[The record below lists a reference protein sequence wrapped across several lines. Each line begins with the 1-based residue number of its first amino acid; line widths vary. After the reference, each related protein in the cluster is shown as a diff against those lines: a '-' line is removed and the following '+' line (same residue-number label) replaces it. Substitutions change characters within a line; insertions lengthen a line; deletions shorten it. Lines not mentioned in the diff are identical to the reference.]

1 MVRRWYELEQA
12 SLMRRRS
19 RLNIGTLS
27 HLRTGRFALLVT
39 ALVINLLTLA
49 LPITLLQVYDRVL
62 PHSSIPTLTLL
73 IFGVMGALVLE
84 ALLRLGR
91 AYISSLSAAKFEH
104 YSSQQA
110 VGHLLAVSLTDYG
123 KTAPGLHLQR
133 LNSLN
138 MLRDFYSGQAI
149 GAVVDLPFILL
160 FLGLIAVIGGQLVAV
175 PLAILVLFM
184 LVALVLGRQ
193 LRTALDD
200 RSQSDERRYNFIIE
214 TLTGIHT
221 IKSMAM
227 ENLMIRR
234 HEQLQNQCSDDD
246 LRAARSAHAA
256 VNASATISMLTM
268 VLVAAV
274 GSVLVINGDLTV
286 GGLAACTM
294 LSGRSIQPLQR
305 AMTLWTQFQNIRV
318 ARQRVNE
325 LFETEE
331 EDRRGTSDMPLLDGK
346 IELRDVEFAHAD
358 GKKIFDGLDLVVE
371 PGESIAITGDNGTG
385 KTTLLWLLMGA
396 LRPDRG
402 EVLLDGRKPDDYTA
416 ESTRRQ
422 VAYLPQH
429 GVMFKGTI
437 LENITGFRKEIGV
450 DRVIEIARRL
460 GLDDIVMRMPNGYD
474 TEVGGQASE
483 TLPRGVKQRIAVAR
497 ALIDYPRIVLFD
509 EANSSLDMTGDNIM
523 ASLMLEL
530 KKHCTL
536 VMVSHRPSL
545 IALATKQYRLVDKH
559 LVPVLR
565 RTNKTRLV
573 GRTLTDGASVGTG
586 AE

>member
-1 MVRRWYELEQA
+1 MTRRPG
-12 SLMRRRS
+12 
-19 RLNIGTLS
+19 LNIGTLS
-27 HLRTGRFALLVT
+27 HLRTGRFSLLIA
-39 ALVINLLTLA
+39 ALVINLLSLA

-62 PHSSIPTLTLL
+62 PHNSIPTLTLL
-73 IFGVMGALVLE
+73 ILGVLGALLIE
-84 ALLRLGR
+84 AVLRLGR

-104 YSSQQA
+104 ESSQKA
-110 VGHLLAVSLTDYG
+110 VGHLLSASLIDYD

-138 MLRDFYSGQAI
+138 LLRDFYSGQAI
-149 GAVVDLPFILL
+149 GAIVDLPFVVL
-160 FLGLIAVIGGQLVAV
+160 FLALIAVIGGVLVAV
-175 PLAILVLFM
+175 PVGILLAFFLAAMIL
-184 LVALVLGRQ
+184 GHQ
-193 LRTALDD
+193 LRAALDK

-227 ENLMIRR
+227 ENLMVRR
-234 HEQLQNQCSDDD
+234 HEQLQEQCSGDD
-246 LRAARSAHAA
+246 LIAARSAHAA
-256 VNASATISMLTM
+256 VNASATFSMLTM
-268 VLVAAV
+268 VMVAAI

-305 AMTLWTQFQNIRV
+305 AMSLWTQFQNIRV

-325 LFETEE
+325 LFEIKP
-331 EDRRGTSDMPLLDGK
+331 EDSAVTAEMPLLEGK
-346 IELRDVEFAHAD
+346 IELRNLGFSHAD
-358 GKKIFDGLDLVVE
+358 GKKIFDRLDLVVE
-371 PGESIAITGDNGTG
+371 PGDSVAITGDNGTG

-396 LRPDRG
+396 LRPDSG
-402 EVLLDGRKPDDYTA
+402 DILLDGKNPSDYTA

-422 VAYLPQH
+422 IAYLPQH

-450 DRVIEIARRL
+450 DRVVEIARRL
-460 GLDDIVMRMPNGYD
+460 GLDDIVMRMPEGYD

-509 EANSSLDMTGDNIM
+509 EANSSLDMAGDNIM

-545 IALATKQYRLVDKH
+545 IALANKQYRIVDHH
-559 LVPVLR
+559 LVPVLKR
-565 RTNKTRLV
+565 SNARVTRAESNFSAPV
-573 GRTLTDGASVGTG
+573 ETG
-586 AE
+586 AQ

>member
-1 MVRRWYELEQA
+1 MTRRPG
-12 SLMRRRS
+12 
-19 RLNIGTLS
+19 LNIGTLS
-27 HLRTGRFALLVT
+27 HLRTGRFSLLIA
-39 ALVINLLTLA
+39 ALVINLLSLA

-62 PHSSIPTLTLL
+62 PHNSIPTLTLL
-73 IFGVMGALVLE
+73 ILGVLGALLIE
-84 ALLRLGR
+84 AVLRLGR

-104 YSSQQA
+104 ESSQKA
-110 VGHLLAVSLTDYG
+110 VGHLLSASLIDYD

-138 MLRDFYSGQAI
+138 LLRDFYSGQAI
-149 GAVVDLPFILL
+149 GAIVDLPFVVL
-160 FLGLIAVIGGQLVAV
+160 FLALIAVIGGVLVAV
-175 PLAILVLFM
+175 PVGILLAFFLTAMIL
-184 LVALVLGRQ
+184 GHQ
-193 LRTALDD
+193 LRAALDK

-227 ENLMIRR
+227 ENLMVRR
-234 HEQLQNQCSDDD
+234 HEQLQEQCSGDD
-246 LRAARSAHAA
+246 LIAARSAHAA
-256 VNASATISMLTM
+256 VNASATFSMLTM
-268 VLVAAV
+268 VMVAAI

-305 AMTLWTQFQNIRV
+305 AMSLWTQFQNIRV

-325 LFETEE
+325 LFEIKP
-331 EDRRGTSDMPLLDGK
+331 EDSAVTAEMPLLEGK
-346 IELRDVEFAHAD
+346 IELRNLGFSHAD
-358 GKKIFDGLDLVVE
+358 GKKIFDRLDLVVQ
-371 PGESIAITGDNGTG
+371 PGDSVAITGDNGTG

-396 LRPDRG
+396 LRPDSG
-402 EVLLDGRKPDDYTA
+402 DILLDGKNPSDYTA

-422 VAYLPQH
+422 IAYLPQH

-450 DRVIEIARRL
+450 DRVVEIARRL
-460 GLDDIVMRMPNGYD
+460 GLDDIVMRMPEGYD

-509 EANSSLDMTGDNIM
+509 EANSSLDMAGDNIM

-545 IALATKQYRLVDKH
+545 IALANKQYRIVDHH
-559 LVPVLR
+559 LVPVLKR
-565 RTNKTRLV
+565 SNARVTRAESNFSAPV
-573 GRTLTDGASVGTG
+573 ETG
-586 AE
+586 AQ

>member
-1 MVRRWYELEQA
+1 MKRRPG
-12 SLMRRRS
+12 
-19 RLNIGTLS
+19 LNIGTLS
-27 HLRTGRFALLVT
+27 HLRTGRFALLVA
-39 ALVINLLTLA
+39 ALVINLLSLA

-62 PHSSIPTLTLL
+62 PHNSIPTLTLL
-73 IFGVMGALVLE
+73 VLGVMGALVLE
-84 ALLRLGR
+84 AVLRLGR

-104 YSSQQA
+104 DSSQKA
-110 VGHLLAVSLTDYG
+110 VGHLLSASLTDYDRI
-123 KTAPGLHLQR
+123 APGLHLQR

-149 GAVVDLPFILL
+149 GAIVDLPFIVL
-160 FLGLIAVIGGQLVAV
+160 FLGLIAVIGGKLVIVPLGILVAFF
-175 PLAILVLFM
+175 LTAMIL
-184 LVALVLGRQ
+184 GGQ
-193 LRTALDD
+193 LRKALDA

-234 HEQLQNQCSDDD
+234 HEQLQSQCAGDD
-246 LRAARSAHAA
+246 LVAARSAHAA
-256 VNASATISMLTM
+256 VNASATFSMLTM
-268 VLVAAV
+268 VLVASV
-274 GSVLVINGDLTV
+274 GSVLVINGNLTV

-294 LSGRSIQPLQR
+294 LAGRSIQPLQR
-305 AMTLWTQFQNIRV
+305 AMSLWTQFQNIRV

-325 LFETEE
+325 LFEIEE
-331 EDRRGTSDMPLLDGK
+331 EDKPGSMDMPLLDGK
-346 IELRDVEFAHAD
+346 IEMLNVAFSHAD
-358 GKKIFDGLDLVVE
+358 GKKVFENLDLVIE
-371 PGESIAITGDNGTG
+371 PGDSVAITGDNGTG

-402 EVLLDGRKPDDYTA
+402 EILLDGKKPEDYTS

-422 VAYLPQH
+422 IAYLPQH

-460 GLDDIVMRMPNGYD
+460 GLDDIVMRMPQGYD

-509 EANSSLDMTGDNIM
+509 EANSSLDIAGDNIM

-545 IALATKQYRLVDKH
+545 IALANKQYRLVDQH

-565 RTNKTRLV
+565 RSNKRLTKAQSAFSAPV
-573 GRTLTDGASVGTG
+573 KTG
-586 AE
+586 AR

>member
-1 MVRRWYELEQA
+1 MT
-12 SLMRRRS
+12 RRS
-19 RLNIGTLS
+19 GLNIGTLS
-27 HLRTGRFALLVT
+27 HLRTGRFALLVA
-39 ALVINLLTLA
+39 ALVINLLSLA

-62 PHSSIPTLTLL
+62 PHNSIPTLTLL
-73 IFGVMGALVLE
+73 VLGVLGALVLE

-91 AYISSLSAAKFEH
+91 SYVSSLSAAKFEH
-104 YSSQQA
+104 HSAQVA
-110 VGHLLAVSLTDYG
+110 VGHLLSASLTDYG

-149 GAVVDLPFILL
+149 GAVVDLPFIIL
-160 FLGLIAVIGGQLVAV
+160 FLALVTIIGGVLVAV
-175 PLAILVLFM
+175 PLGILLAFLLTAVL
-184 LVALVLGRQ
+184 LGQQ
-193 LRTALDD
+193 LRSALDK

-227 ENLMIRR
+227 ENMMIRR
-234 HEQLQNQCSDDD
+234 HEQLQEQCAGDD
-246 LRAARSAHAA
+246 LVAARSAHAA
-256 VNASATISMLTM
+256 VNASALFSMLTM
-268 VLVAAV
+268 VLVAAF
-274 GSVLVINGDLTV
+274 GSVLVIQGNLTV

-305 AMTLWTQFQNIRV
+305 AMSLWTQFQNIRV
-318 ARQRVNE
+318 ARHRVQE
-325 LFETEE
+325 LFEVES
-331 EDRRGTSDMPLLDGK
+331 EDKPGSVEMPLLDGK
-346 IELRDVEFAHAD
+346 IELLNVGFSHAD
-358 GKKIFDGLDLVVE
+358 GKKVFDNLDLVIE
-371 PGESIAITGDNGTG
+371 PGDSIAVTGDNGTG
-385 KTTLLWLLMGA
+385 KTTLLWMLMGA

-402 EVLLDGRKPDDYTA
+402 EILLDGKNPADYSA

-422 VAYLPQH
+422 IAYLPQH
-429 GVMFKGTI
+429 GVMFKGSI
-437 LENITGFRKEIGV
+437 LENITGFRKEIGIE
-450 DRVIEIARRL
+450 RVVEIAKRL
-460 GLDDIVMRMPNGYD
+460 GLDDIVMRMPQGYD

-509 EANSSLDMTGDNIM
+509 EANSSLDIAGDNIM
-523 ASLMLEL
+523 ASLMVEL

-545 IALATKQYRLVDKH
+545 ISLANKQYRLVDHH
-559 LVPVLR
+559 LVPILKR
-565 RTNKTRLV
+565 SNKRVTRAQSAFRLP
-573 GRTLTDGASVGTG
+573 VGTG

>member
-1 MVRRWYELEQA
+1 MTRRPG
-12 SLMRRRS
+12 
-19 RLNIGTLS
+19 LNIGTLS
-27 HLRTGRFALLVT
+27 HLRTGRFSLLIA
-39 ALVINLLTLA
+39 ALVINLLSLA

-62 PHSSIPTLTLL
+62 PHNSIPTLTLL
-73 IFGVMGALVLE
+73 ILGVLGALLIE
-84 ALLRLGR
+84 AVLRLGR

-104 YSSQQA
+104 ESSQKA
-110 VGHLLAVSLTDYG
+110 VGHLLSASLIDYD

-138 MLRDFYSGQAI
+138 LLRDFYSGQAI
-149 GAVVDLPFILL
+149 GAIVDLPFVVL
-160 FLGLIAVIGGQLVAV
+160 FLALIAVIGGVLVAV
-175 PLAILVLFM
+175 PVGILLAFFLAAMIL
-184 LVALVLGRQ
+184 GHQ
-193 LRTALDD
+193 LRAALDK

-227 ENLMIRR
+227 ENLMVRR
-234 HEQLQNQCSDDD
+234 HEQLQEQCSGDD
-246 LRAARSAHAA
+246 LIAARSAHAA
-256 VNASATISMLTM
+256 VNASATFSMLTM
-268 VLVAAV
+268 VMVAAI

-305 AMTLWTQFQNIRV
+305 AMSLWTQFQNIRV

-325 LFETEE
+325 LFEIKP
-331 EDRRGTSDMPLLDGK
+331 EDSAVTAEMPLLEGK
-346 IELRDVEFAHAD
+346 IELRNLGFSHAD
-358 GKKIFDGLDLVVE
+358 GKKIFDRLDLVVE
-371 PGESIAITGDNGTG
+371 PGDSVAITGDNGTG

-396 LRPDRG
+396 LRPDSG
-402 EVLLDGRKPDDYTA
+402 DILLDGKNPSDYTA

-422 VAYLPQH
+422 IAYLPQH

-450 DRVIEIARRL
+450 DRVVEIARRL
-460 GLDDIVMRMPNGYD
+460 GLDDIVMRMPEGYD

-509 EANSSLDMTGDNIM
+509 EANSSLDMAGDNIM

-545 IALATKQYRLVDKH
+545 IALANKQYRIVDHH
-559 LVPVLR
+559 LVPVLKR
-565 RTNKTRLV
+565 SNARVTRAESKFSAPV
-573 GRTLTDGASVGTG
+573 ETG
-586 AE
+586 AQ

>member
-1 MVRRWYELEQA
+1 M
-12 SLMRRRS
+12 
-19 RLNIGTLS
+19 NIGTLS
-27 HLRTGRFALLVT
+27 HLRTGRFSLLIA
-39 ALVINLLTLA
+39 ALVINLLSLA

-62 PHSSIPTLTLL
+62 PHNSIPTLTLL
-73 IFGVMGALVLE
+73 ILGVLGALLIE
-84 ALLRLGR
+84 AVLRLGR

-104 YSSQQA
+104 ESSQKA
-110 VGHLLAVSLTDYG
+110 VGHLLSASLIDYD

-138 MLRDFYSGQAI
+138 LLRDFYSGQAI
-149 GAVVDLPFILL
+149 GAIVDLPFVVL
-160 FLGLIAVIGGQLVAV
+160 FLALIAVIGGVLVAV
-175 PLAILVLFM
+175 PVGILLAFFLTAMIL
-184 LVALVLGRQ
+184 GHQ
-193 LRTALDD
+193 LRAALDK

-227 ENLMIRR
+227 ENLMVRR
-234 HEQLQNQCSDDD
+234 HEQLQEQCSGDD
-246 LRAARSAHAA
+246 LIAARSAHAA
-256 VNASATISMLTM
+256 VNASATFSMLTM
-268 VLVAAV
+268 VMVAAI

-305 AMTLWTQFQNIRV
+305 AMSLWTQFQNIRV

-325 LFETEE
+325 LFEIKP
-331 EDRRGTSDMPLLDGK
+331 EDSAVTAEMPLLEGK
-346 IELRDVEFAHAD
+346 IELRNLGFSHAD
-358 GKKIFDGLDLVVE
+358 GKKIFDRLDLVVE
-371 PGESIAITGDNGTG
+371 PGDSVAITGDNGTG

-396 LRPDRG
+396 LRPDSG
-402 EVLLDGRKPDDYTA
+402 DILLDGKNPSDYTA

-422 VAYLPQH
+422 IAYLPQH

-450 DRVIEIARRL
+450 DRVVEIARRL
-460 GLDDIVMRMPNGYD
+460 GLDDIVMRMPEGYD

-509 EANSSLDMTGDNIM
+509 EANSSLDMAGDNIM

-545 IALATKQYRLVDKH
+545 IALANKQYRIVDHH
-559 LVPVLR
+559 LVPVLKR
-565 RTNKTRLV
+565 SNARVTRAESNFSAPV
-573 GRTLTDGASVGTG
+573 ETG
-586 AE
+586 AQ

>member
-1 MVRRWYELEQA
+1 MTRRPG
-12 SLMRRRS
+12 
-19 RLNIGTLS
+19 LNIGTLS
-27 HLRTGRFALLVT
+27 HLRTGRFSLLIA
-39 ALVINLLTLA
+39 ALVINLLSLA

-62 PHSSIPTLTLL
+62 PHNSIPTLTLL
-73 IFGVMGALVLE
+73 ILGVLGALLIE
-84 ALLRLGR
+84 AVLRLGR

-104 YSSQQA
+104 ESSQKA
-110 VGHLLAVSLTDYG
+110 VGHLLSASLIDYD

-138 MLRDFYSGQAI
+138 LLRDFYSGQAI
-149 GAVVDLPFILL
+149 GAIVDLPFVVL
-160 FLGLIAVIGGQLVAV
+160 FLALIAVIGGVLVAV
-175 PLAILVLFM
+175 PVGILLAFFLAAMIL
-184 LVALVLGRQ
+184 GHQ
-193 LRTALDD
+193 LRAALDK

-227 ENLMIRR
+227 ENLMVRR
-234 HEQLQNQCSDDD
+234 HEQLQEQCSGDD
-246 LRAARSAHAA
+246 LIAARSAHAA
-256 VNASATISMLTM
+256 VNASATFSMLTM
-268 VLVAAV
+268 VMVAAI

-305 AMTLWTQFQNIRV
+305 AMSLWTQFQNIRV

-325 LFETEE
+325 LFEIKP
-331 EDRRGTSDMPLLDGK
+331 EDSAVTAEMPLLEGK
-346 IELRDVEFAHAD
+346 IELRNLGFSHAD
-358 GKKIFDGLDLVVE
+358 GKKIFDRLDLVVQ
-371 PGESIAITGDNGTG
+371 PGDSVAITGDNGTG

-396 LRPDRG
+396 LRPDSG
-402 EVLLDGRKPDDYTA
+402 DILLDGKNPSDYTA

-422 VAYLPQH
+422 IAYLPQH

-450 DRVIEIARRL
+450 DRVVEIARRL
-460 GLDDIVMRMPNGYD
+460 GLDDIVMRMPEGYD

-509 EANSSLDMTGDNIM
+509 EANSSLDMAGDNIM

-545 IALATKQYRLVDKH
+545 IALANKQYRIVDHH
-559 LVPVLR
+559 LVPVLKR
-565 RTNKTRLV
+565 SNARVTRAESNFSAPV
-573 GRTLTDGASVGTG
+573 ETG
-586 AE
+586 AQ

>member
-1 MVRRWYELEQA
+1 MTRRPG
-12 SLMRRRS
+12 
-19 RLNIGTLS
+19 LNIGTLS
-27 HLRTGRFALLVT
+27 HLRTGRFSLLIA
-39 ALVINLLTLA
+39 ALVINLLSLA

-62 PHSSIPTLTLL
+62 PHNSIPTLTLL
-73 IFGVMGALVLE
+73 ILGVLGALLIE
-84 ALLRLGR
+84 AVLRLGR

-104 YSSQQA
+104 ESSQKA
-110 VGHLLAVSLTDYG
+110 VGHLLSASLIDYD

-138 MLRDFYSGQAI
+138 LLRDFYSGQAI
-149 GAVVDLPFILL
+149 GAIVDLPFVVL
-160 FLGLIAVIGGQLVAV
+160 FLALIAVIGGVLVAV
-175 PLAILVLFM
+175 PVGILLAFILTAM
-184 LVALVLGRQ
+184 ILGHQ
-193 LRTALDD
+193 LRAALDK

-227 ENLMIRR
+227 ENLMVRR
-234 HEQLQNQCSDDD
+234 HEQLQEQCSGDD
-246 LRAARSAHAA
+246 LIAARSAHAA
-256 VNASATISMLTM
+256 VNASATFSMLTM
-268 VLVAAV
+268 VMVAAI

-305 AMTLWTQFQNIRV
+305 AMSLWTQFQNIRV

-325 LFETEE
+325 LFEIKP
-331 EDRRGTSDMPLLDGK
+331 EDSAVTAEMPLLEGK
-346 IELRDVEFAHAD
+346 IELRNLGFSHAD
-358 GKKIFDGLDLVVE
+358 GKKIFDRLDLVVE
-371 PGESIAITGDNGTG
+371 PGDSVAITGDNGTG

-396 LRPDRG
+396 LRPDSG
-402 EVLLDGRKPDDYTA
+402 DILLDGKNPSDYTA

-422 VAYLPQH
+422 IAYLPQH

-450 DRVIEIARRL
+450 DRVVEIARRL
-460 GLDDIVMRMPNGYD
+460 GLDDIVMRMPEGYD

-509 EANSSLDMTGDNIM
+509 EANSSLDMAGDNIM

-545 IALATKQYRLVDKH
+545 IALANKQYRIVDHH
-559 LVPVLR
+559 LVPVLKR
-565 RTNKTRLV
+565 SNARVTRAESNFSAPV
-573 GRTLTDGASVGTG
+573 ETG
-586 AE
+586 AQ

>member
-1 MVRRWYELEQA
+1 MTRRPG
-12 SLMRRRS
+12 
-19 RLNIGTLS
+19 LNIGTLS
-27 HLRTGRFALLVT
+27 HLRTGRFALLVA
-39 ALVINLLTLA
+39 ALVINLLSLA

-62 PHSSIPTLTLL
+62 PHNSIPTLTLL
-73 IFGVMGALVLE
+73 VLGVMGALMLE
-84 ALLRLGR
+84 AVLRLGR

-104 YSSQQA
+104 DSAQKA
-110 VGHLLAVSLTDYG
+110 VGHLLAASLTDYDR
-123 KTAPGLHLQR
+123 TAPGLHLQR

-149 GAVVDLPFILL
+149 GAIVDLPFIVL
-160 FLGLIAVIGGQLVAV
+160 FLALIAVIGGELVIVPLGILVAFF
-175 PLAILVLFM
+175 LTAM
-184 LVALVLGRQ
+184 VLGGQ
-193 LRTALDD
+193 LRKALDA

-234 HEQLQNQCSDDD
+234 HEQLQTQCASDD
-246 LRAARSAHAA
+246 LVAARSAHAA
-256 VNASATISMLTM
+256 VNASATFSMLTM
-268 VLVAAV
+268 VLVASI
-274 GSVLVINGDLTV
+274 GSVLVIGGNLTV

-294 LSGRSIQPLQR
+294 LAGRSIQPLQR
-305 AMTLWTQFQNIRV
+305 AMSLWTQFQNIRV

-325 LFETEE
+325 LFEIEE
-331 EDRRGTSDMPLLDGK
+331 EDKAGAADMPLLDGK
-346 IELRDVEFAHAD
+346 IELLNVAFSHAD
-358 GKKIFDGLDLVVE
+358 GKKIFENLDLVIE
-371 PGESIAITGDNGTG
+371 PGDSVAITGDNGTG

-402 EVLLDGRKPDDYTA
+402 EILLDGKKPADYTA

-422 VAYLPQH
+422 IAYLPQH

-450 DRVIEIARRL
+450 ERVIEIARRL
-460 GLDDIVMRMPNGYD
+460 GLDDIVMRMPQGYD

-509 EANSSLDMTGDNIM
+509 EANSSLDIAGDNIM

-545 IALATKQYRLVDKH
+545 IALANKQYRLVDQH

-565 RTNKTRLV
+565 RSNKRVTKAESAFSAPV
-573 GRTLTDGASVGTG
+573 KSGAQ
-586 AE
+586 

>member
-1 MVRRWYELEQA
+1 MTRRPG
-12 SLMRRRS
+12 
-19 RLNIGTLS
+19 LNIGTLS
-27 HLRTGRFALLVT
+27 HLRTGRFALLIA
-39 ALVINLLTLA
+39 ALVINLLSLA

-73 IFGVMGALVLE
+73 ILGVLCALLIE
-84 ALLRLGR
+84 AVLRLGR
-91 AYISSLSAAKFEH
+91 AYVSSLSAAKFEH
-104 YSSQQA
+104 ESSQKA
-110 VGHLLAVSLTDYG
+110 VGHLLSASLIDYD

-138 MLRDFYSGQAI
+138 LLRDFYSGQAI
-149 GAVVDLPFILL
+149 GAIVDLPFIVL
-160 FLGLIAVIGGQLVAV
+160 FLALIGIIGGVLVVVPVGILVAFLVTAMVLGGQL
-175 PLAILVLFM
+175 
-184 LVALVLGRQ
+184 RK
-193 LRTALDD
+193 ALDK

-227 ENLMIRR
+227 ENLMVRR
-234 HEQLQNQCSDDD
+234 HEQLQEQCSGDDQI
-246 LRAARSAHAA
+246 AARSAHAA
-256 VNASATISMLTM
+256 VNASATFSMLTM
-268 VLVAAV
+268 ILVAAV
-274 GSVLVINGDLTV
+274 GSVLVIQGNLTV

-305 AMTLWTQFQNIRV
+305 AMSLWTQFQNIRV

-325 LFETEE
+325 LFEIQP
-331 EDRRGTSDMPLLDGK
+331 EDKPGAADMPLLDGK
-346 IELRDVEFAHAD
+346 IELRDLGFSHAD
-358 GKKIFDGLDLVVE
+358 GKKIFDRLDLVIE
-371 PGESIAITGDNGTG
+371 PGESVAITGDNGTG

-396 LRPDRG
+396 LRPDHG
-402 EVLLDGRKPDDYTA
+402 QILLDGKNPRDYSA

-422 VAYLPQH
+422 IAYLPQH
-429 GVMFKGTI
+429 GVMFKGSI
-437 LENITGFRKEIGV
+437 LENITGFRKEIGIE
-450 DRVIEIARRL
+450 RVVEISRRL
-460 GLDDIVMRMPNGYD
+460 GLDDIVMRMPEGYD

-509 EANSSLDMTGDNIM
+509 EANSSLDMAGDNIM

-545 IALATKQYRLVDKH
+545 IALANKQYRIVDHH
-559 LVPVLR
+559 LVPVLKR
-565 RTNKTRLV
+565 SNTRV
-573 GRTLTDGASVGTG
+573 TRAASAFSVPVETG

>member
-1 MVRRWYELEQA
+1 MTRRPG
-12 SLMRRRS
+12 
-19 RLNIGTLS
+19 LNIGTLS
-27 HLRTGRFALLVT
+27 HLRTGRFSLLIA
-39 ALVINLLTLA
+39 ALVINLLSLA

-62 PHSSIPTLTLL
+62 PHNSIPTLTLL
-73 IFGVMGALVLE
+73 ILGVLGALLIE
-84 ALLRLGR
+84 AVLRLGR

-104 YSSQQA
+104 ESSQKA
-110 VGHLLAVSLTDYG
+110 VGHLLSASLIDYD

-138 MLRDFYSGQAI
+138 LLRDFYSGQAI
-149 GAVVDLPFILL
+149 GAIVDLPFVVL
-160 FLGLIAVIGGQLVAV
+160 FLALIAVIGGVLVAV
-175 PLAILVLFM
+175 PVGILLAFFLTAMIL
-184 LVALVLGRQ
+184 GHQ
-193 LRTALDD
+193 LRAALDK

-227 ENLMIRR
+227 ENLMVRR
-234 HEQLQNQCSDDD
+234 HEQLQEQCSGDD
-246 LRAARSAHAA
+246 LIAARSAHAA
-256 VNASATISMLTM
+256 VNASATFSMLTM
-268 VLVAAV
+268 VMVAAI

-305 AMTLWTQFQNIRV
+305 AMSLWTQFQNIRV

-325 LFETEE
+325 LFEIKP
-331 EDRRGTSDMPLLDGK
+331 EDSAVTAEMPLLEGK
-346 IELRDVEFAHAD
+346 IELRNLGFSHAD
-358 GKKIFDGLDLVVE
+358 GKKIFDRLDLVVE
-371 PGESIAITGDNGTG
+371 PGDSVAITGDNGTG

-396 LRPDRG
+396 LRPDSG
-402 EVLLDGRKPDDYTA
+402 DILLDGKNPSDYTA

-422 VAYLPQH
+422 IAYLPQH

-450 DRVIEIARRL
+450 DRVVEIARRL
-460 GLDDIVMRMPNGYD
+460 GLDDIVMRMPEGYD

-509 EANSSLDMTGDNIM
+509 EANSSLDMAGDNIM

-545 IALATKQYRLVDKH
+545 IALANKQYRIVDHH
-559 LVPVLR
+559 LVPVLKR
-565 RTNKTRLV
+565 SNARVTRAESKFSAPV
-573 GRTLTDGASVGTG
+573 ETG
-586 AE
+586 AQ

>member
-1 MVRRWYELEQA
+1 
-12 SLMRRRS
+12 MRRRS

-27 HLRTGRFALLVT
+27 HLRTGRFALLIT

-73 IFGVMGALVLE
+73 IFGVLGALVLE
-84 ALLRLGR
+84 AILRLGR

-110 VGHLLAVSLTDYG
+110 VGHLLSASLTDYG

-149 GAVVDLPFILL
+149 GAVVDLPFIVL
-160 FLGLIAVIGGQLVAV
+160 FLALIAVIGGHLVFV
-175 PLAILVLFM
+175 PLGIL
-184 LVALVLGRQ
+184 LVFFLTAMFLGRD
-193 LRTALDD
+193 LRAALDD

-234 HEQLQNQCSDDD
+234 HDQLQTQCAGDD

-256 VNASATISMLTM
+256 VNASATFSMLTM

-274 GSVLVINGDLTV
+274 GSVLVINGQLTV

-325 LFETEE
+325 LFEIEE
-331 EDRRGTSDMPLLDGK
+331 EDALGSADMPLLDGK
-346 IELRDVEFAHAD
+346 IELRNVAFSHAD
-358 GKKIFDGLDLVVE
+358 GKKIFENLDLLVE
-371 PGESIAITGDNGTG
+371 PGDSIAITGDNGTG

-402 EVLLDGRKPDDYTA
+402 EVLLDGKDPADYTA

-422 VAYLPQH
+422 IAYLPQH

-450 DRVIEIARRL
+450 ERVIEIARRL
-460 GLDDIVMRMPNGYD
+460 GLDDIVMRMPEGYD

-509 EANSSLDMTGDNIM
+509 EANSSLDIAGDNIM
-523 ASLMLEL
+523 TSLMVEL

-545 IALATKQYRLVDKH
+545 IAMANKQYRLIDKH

-565 RTNKTRLV
+565 RTNKTTDV
-573 GRTLTDGASVGTG
+573 AKDPGRPATSGAG
-586 AE
+586 A

>member
-1 MVRRWYELEQA
+1 MTRRPG
-12 SLMRRRS
+12 
-19 RLNIGTLS
+19 LNIGTLS
-27 HLRTGRFALLVT
+27 HLRTGRFSLLIA
-39 ALVINLLTLA
+39 ALVINLLSLA

-62 PHSSIPTLTLL
+62 PHNSIPTLTLL
-73 IFGVMGALVLE
+73 ILGVLGALLIE
-84 ALLRLGR
+84 AVLRLGR

-104 YSSQQA
+104 ESSQKA
-110 VGHLLAVSLTDYG
+110 VGHLLSASLIDYD

-138 MLRDFYSGQAI
+138 LLRDFYSGQAI
-149 GAVVDLPFILL
+149 GAIVDLPFVVL
-160 FLGLIAVIGGQLVAV
+160 FLALIAVIGGVLVAV
-175 PLAILVLFM
+175 PVGILLAFFLTAMIL
-184 LVALVLGRQ
+184 GHQ
-193 LRTALDD
+193 LRAALDK

-227 ENLMIRR
+227 ENLMVRR
-234 HEQLQNQCSDDD
+234 HEQLQEQCSGDD
-246 LRAARSAHAA
+246 LIAARSAHAA
-256 VNASATISMLTM
+256 VNASATFSMLTM
-268 VLVAAV
+268 VMVAAI

-305 AMTLWTQFQNIRV
+305 AMSLWTQFQNIRV

-325 LFETEE
+325 LFEIKP
-331 EDRRGTSDMPLLDGK
+331 EDSAVTAEMPLLEGK
-346 IELRDVEFAHAD
+346 IELRNLGFSHAD
-358 GKKIFDGLDLVVE
+358 GKKIFDRLDLVVE
-371 PGESIAITGDNGTG
+371 PGDSVAITGDNGTG

-396 LRPDRG
+396 LRPDSG
-402 EVLLDGRKPDDYTA
+402 DILLDGKNPSDYTA

-422 VAYLPQH
+422 IAYLPQH

-450 DRVIEIARRL
+450 DRVVEIARRL
-460 GLDDIVMRMPNGYD
+460 GLDDIVMRMPEGYD

-509 EANSSLDMTGDNIM
+509 EANSSLDMAGDNIM

-545 IALATKQYRLVDKH
+545 IALANKQYRIVDHH
-559 LVPVLR
+559 LVPVLKR
-565 RTNKTRLV
+565 SNARVTR
-573 GRTLTDGASVGTG
+573 ASSKFSAPVETG
-586 AE
+586 AQ

>member
-1 MVRRWYELEQA
+1 MTRRPG
-12 SLMRRRS
+12 
-19 RLNIGTLS
+19 LNIGTLS
-27 HLRTGRFALLVT
+27 HLRTGRFALLIA
-39 ALVINLLTLA
+39 ALVINLLSLA

-73 IFGVMGALVLE
+73 VLGVLGALVLE

-91 AYISSLSAAKFEH
+91 AYVSSLSAAKFEH
-104 YSSQQA
+104 HSAQVA
-110 VGHLLAVSLTDYG
+110 VGHLLSASLTDYE

-149 GAVVDLPFILL
+149 GAVVDLPFIVL
-160 FLGLIAVIGGQLVAV
+160 FLGLIAIIGGALVAV
-175 PLAILVLFM
+175 PIGILVAFLIAAM
-184 LVALVLGRQ
+184 LLGRQ
-193 LRTALDD
+193 LRAALDL

-227 ENLMIRR
+227 ENMMIRR
-234 HEQLQNQCSDDD
+234 HEQLQDQCAAHD
-246 LRAARSAHAA
+246 LIAARSAHAA
-256 VNASATISMLTM
+256 VNASSTFSMLTM
-268 VLVAAV
+268 VLVAAI
-274 GSVLVINGDLTV
+274 GSVLVIGGNLTV

-294 LSGRSIQPLQR
+294 LAGRSIQPLQR
-305 AMTLWTQFQNIRV
+305 AMSLWTQFQNIRV
-318 ARQRVNE
+318 ARQRVRE
-325 LFETEE
+325 LFEIEAE
-331 EDRRGTSDMPLLDGK
+331 NKPGSADMPLLDGK
-346 IELRDVEFAHAD
+346 IELLNVGFGHAD
-358 GKKIFDGLDLVVE
+358 GRKVFDNLDLVIEAGDSV
-371 PGESIAITGDNGTG
+371 AITGDNGTG

-402 EVLLDGRKPDDYTA
+402 EILLDGKKPADYTA
-416 ESTRRQ
+416 GSTRRQ
-422 VAYLPQH
+422 IAYLPQH

-437 LENITGFRKEIGV
+437 LENITGFRKEIGI
-450 DRVIEIARRL
+450 DRVVEISRRL
-460 GLDDIVMRMPNGYD
+460 GLDDIVMRMPQGYD

-509 EANSSLDMTGDNIM
+509 EANSSLDIAGDNIM
-523 ASLMLEL
+523 ASLMVEL

-545 IALATKQYRLVDKH
+545 IALANKQYRLVDHH
-559 LVPVLR
+559 LVPVLKR
-565 RTNKTRLV
+565 SNKTKSRAKLPFGV
-573 GRTLTDGASVGTG
+573 PTSAG

>member
-1 MVRRWYELEQA
+1 MTRRPG
-12 SLMRRRS
+12 
-19 RLNIGTLS
+19 LNIGTLS
-27 HLRTGRFALLVT
+27 HLRTGRFSLLIA
-39 ALVINLLTLA
+39 ALVINLLSLA

-62 PHSSIPTLTLL
+62 PHNSIPTLTLL
-73 IFGVMGALVLE
+73 ILGVLGALLIE
-84 ALLRLGR
+84 AVLRLGR

-104 YSSQQA
+104 ESAQKA
-110 VGHLLAVSLTDYG
+110 VGHLLSASLIDYD
-123 KTAPGLHLQR
+123 KTASGLHLQR

-138 MLRDFYSGQAI
+138 LLRDFYSGQAI
-149 GAVVDLPFILL
+149 GAIVDLPFVVL
-160 FLGLIAVIGGQLVAV
+160 FLALIAVIGGVLVAV
-175 PLAILVLFM
+175 PVGILLAFFLTAMIL
-184 LVALVLGRQ
+184 GHQ
-193 LRTALDD
+193 LRAALDK

-227 ENLMIRR
+227 ENLMVRR
-234 HEQLQNQCSDDD
+234 HEQLQEQCSSDD
-246 LRAARSAHAA
+246 LIAARSAHAA
-256 VNASATISMLTM
+256 VNASATFSMLTM
-268 VLVAAV
+268 VMVAAI

-305 AMTLWTQFQNIRV
+305 AMSLWTQFQNIRV

-325 LFETEE
+325 LFEIKP
-331 EDRRGTSDMPLLDGK
+331 EDSAVTAEMPLLEGK
-346 IELRDVEFAHAD
+346 IELRNLGFSHAD
-358 GKKIFDGLDLVVE
+358 GKKIFDRLDLVVE
-371 PGESIAITGDNGTG
+371 PGDSVAITGDNGTG

-396 LRPDRG
+396 LRPDSG
-402 EVLLDGRKPDDYTA
+402 DILLDGKNPSDYTA

-422 VAYLPQH
+422 IAYLPQH

-450 DRVIEIARRL
+450 DRVVEIARRL
-460 GLDDIVMRMPNGYD
+460 GLDDIVMRMPEGYD

-509 EANSSLDMTGDNIM
+509 EANSSLDMAGDNIM

-545 IALATKQYRLVDKH
+545 IALANKQYRIVDHH
-559 LVPVLR
+559 LVPVLKR
-565 RTNKTRLV
+565 SNARVTRAESNFSAPV
-573 GRTLTDGASVGTG
+573 ETG
-586 AE
+586 AQ

>member
-1 MVRRWYELEQA
+1 MTRRPG
-12 SLMRRRS
+12 
-19 RLNIGTLS
+19 LNIGTLS
-27 HLRTGRFALLVT
+27 HLRTGRFSLLIA
-39 ALVINLLTLA
+39 ALVINLLSLA

-62 PHSSIPTLTLL
+62 PHNSMPTLTLL
-73 IFGVMGALVLE
+73 ILGVLGALLIE
-84 ALLRLGR
+84 AVLRLGR

-104 YSSQQA
+104 ESSQKA
-110 VGHLLAVSLTDYG
+110 VGHLLSASLIDYD

-138 MLRDFYSGQAI
+138 LLRDFYSGQAI
-149 GAVVDLPFILL
+149 GAIVDLPFVVL
-160 FLGLIAVIGGQLVAV
+160 FLALIAVIGGVLVAV
-175 PLAILVLFM
+175 PVGILLAFFLTAMIL
-184 LVALVLGRQ
+184 GHQ
-193 LRTALDD
+193 LRAALDK

-227 ENLMIRR
+227 ENLMVRR
-234 HEQLQNQCSDDD
+234 HEQLQEQCSGDD
-246 LRAARSAHAA
+246 LIAARSAHAA
-256 VNASATISMLTM
+256 VNASATFSMLTM
-268 VLVAAV
+268 VMVAAI

-305 AMTLWTQFQNIRV
+305 AMSLWTQFQNIRV

-325 LFETEE
+325 LFEIKP
-331 EDRRGTSDMPLLDGK
+331 EDSAVTAEMPLLEGK
-346 IELRDVEFAHAD
+346 IELRNLGFSHAD
-358 GKKIFDGLDLVVE
+358 GKKIFDRLDLVVE
-371 PGESIAITGDNGTG
+371 PGDSVAITGDNGTG

-396 LRPDRG
+396 LRPDSG
-402 EVLLDGRKPDDYTA
+402 DILLDGKNPSDYTA

-422 VAYLPQH
+422 IAYLPQH

-450 DRVIEIARRL
+450 DRVVEIARRL
-460 GLDDIVMRMPNGYD
+460 GLDDIVMRMPEGYD

-509 EANSSLDMTGDNIM
+509 EANSSLDMAGDNIM

-545 IALATKQYRLVDKH
+545 IALANKQYRIVDHH
-559 LVPVLR
+559 LVPVLKR
-565 RTNKTRLV
+565 SNARVTRAESNFSAPV
-573 GRTLTDGASVGTG
+573 ETG
-586 AE
+586 AQ

>member
-1 MVRRWYELEQA
+1 MTRRPG
-12 SLMRRRS
+12 
-19 RLNIGTLS
+19 LNIGTLS
-27 HLRTGRFALLVT
+27 HLRAGRFSLLIA
-39 ALVINLLTLA
+39 ALVINLLSLA

-62 PHSSIPTLTLL
+62 PHNSIPTLTLL
-73 IFGVMGALVLE
+73 ILGVLGALLVE
-84 ALLRLGR
+84 AMLRLGR

-104 YSSQQA
+104 ESSQRA
-110 VGHLLAVSLTDYG
+110 IGHLLSTSLIDYD

-138 MLRDFYSGQAI
+138 LLRDFYAGQAI
-149 GAVVDLPFILL
+149 GAIVDLPFIIL
-160 FLGLIAVIGGQLVAV
+160 FLALIAIIGGVLVAV
-175 PLAILVLFM
+175 PLGILIAFFVT
-184 LVALVLGRQ
+184 ASILGRQ
-193 LRTALDD
+193 LRNALDK

-227 ENLMIRR
+227 ENLMVRR
-234 HEQLQNQCSDDD
+234 HEQLQEQCSGDDQ
-246 LRAARSAHAA
+246 LAARSAHAA
-256 VNASATISMLTM
+256 VNASATFSMLTM
-268 VLVAAV
+268 VLVAAI
-274 GSVLVINGDLTV
+274 GSVLVIEGQLTV

-305 AMTLWTQFQNIRV
+305 AMSLWTQFQNIRV
-318 ARQRVNE
+318 ARQRVRE
-325 LFETEE
+325 LFEIDP
-331 EDRRGTSDMPLLDGK
+331 EDKPGAPEMPLLNGK
-346 IELRDVEFAHAD
+346 IELRNLGFAHAD
-358 GKKIFDGLDLVVE
+358 GKKIFDRLDLVIE
-371 PGESIAITGDNGTG
+371 PGDSIAITGDNGTG

-396 LRPDRG
+396 LHPDEG
-402 EVLLDGRKPDDYTA
+402 DILLDGKRPKDYSA

-422 VAYLPQH
+422 IAYLPQH

-450 DRVIEIARRL
+450 ERVIEISRRL
-460 GLDDIVMRMPNGYD
+460 GLDDIVMRMPEGYD

-509 EANSSLDMTGDNIM
+509 EANSSLDMAGDNIM

-545 IALATKQYRLVDKH
+545 IALANKQYRIVDHH
-559 LVPVLR
+559 LVPVLKR
-565 RTNKTRLV
+565 SNARITRAQSAFSAPV
-573 GRTLTDGASVGTG
+573 ETG